1 MSQTVE
7 EANFC
12 LTYPHSRSE
21 NFMPERQL
29 SRFIL
34 RRDDEAMI
42 HRQAENETRLCR
54 MKQFE
59 DHEAP
64 RPRHETKPG
73 GFMFFVQKKWWQGP
87 GSNW

>member
-1 MSQTVE
+1 
-7 EANFC
+7 
-12 LTYPHSRSE
+12 
-21 NFMPERQL
+21 MPERQL

-34 RRDDEAMI
+34 RRDGEAMI

-64 RPRHETKPG
+64 LPRHETKPG
-73 GFMFFVQKKWWQGP
+73 GFMFFL
-87 GSNW
+87 